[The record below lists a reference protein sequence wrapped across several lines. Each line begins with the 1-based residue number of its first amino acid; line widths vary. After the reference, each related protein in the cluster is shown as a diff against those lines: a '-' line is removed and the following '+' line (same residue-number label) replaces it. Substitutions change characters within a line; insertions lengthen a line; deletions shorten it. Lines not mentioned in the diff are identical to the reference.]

1 MNVLVERGKE
11 GWMNTGIDGLR
22 VDGGGEELKG
32 CMDGER
38 EGWVDNKWM
47 HVYGQLV
54 TGNKGRVKDGYDG
67 SWKGKD
73 RWINGIMEG
82 ERDDCMDGWWVH

>member
-1 MNVLVERGKE
+1 MNVLFERGKE

-47 HVYGQLV
+47 HVY
-54 TGNKGRVKDGYDG
+54 
-67 SWKGKD
+67 
-73 RWINGIMEG
+73 
-82 ERDDCMDGWWVH
+82 